1 MEDKFRSTKNATK
14 EKLAR
19 SLPYKLEKKVCTQ
32 LCHCH
37 SVMGPAARSTKNATK
52 EKLARSYTIQIQK
65 KTLYPTSPTSL
76 LGTHKVCP
84 DRKPESPPQSLWRA
98 TLWIPQSKQLVSLP
112 QNAEDFGI
120 DGLLQKP
127 PTCCTIPSMATSHRL
142 QMTVINL
149 LMPLAQSFLP
159 KLPVHIQIKP
169 PLLYGI
175 SSSIYNINLDSRS
188 SRPESSSECTQQTL
202 SSAR

>member
-1 MEDKFRSTKNATK
+1 MGQGTHVTTSRLFRPDDTITLVFRVEDKFRSTKNATK
-14 EKLAR
+14 EKL
-19 SLPYKLEKKVCTQ
+19 P
-32 LCHCH
+32 
-37 SVMGPAARSTKNATK
+37 
-52 EKLARSYTIQIQK
+52 RSYTDLERN
-65 KTLYPTSPTSL
+65 TLYPTSPTSL

-84 DRKPESPPQSLWRA
+84 DRKPESPPQSFWRA

-120 DGLLQKP
+120 DGLPQEP
-127 PTCCTIPSMATSHRL
+127 PTCCTIPSTATSHRL
-142 QMTVINL
+142 DMTVINL
-149 LMPLAQSFLP
+149 FMPLAQSFLP

-169 PLLYGI
+169 ALLYGI
-175 SSSIYNINLDSRS
+175 SSSIYNITLDSRS